1 MLWDGE
7 AVSRLLRDRIFE
19 AKLRIALPAELAE
32 LRALT
37 QNERLHPEQL
47 RSLAQASAADI
58 VRFAMAHT
66 DYYRER
72 YARAGIR
79 EQDLSDPD
87 AFRSLPVLERADV
100 RDHFEWIRS
109 DEATP
114 SSVHHAV
121 TGGTTNEP
129 LRVLRDRR
137 ASHRTLGWRL
147 HRWWGVGPGENQAF
161 IWRDASSGFWK
172 SLRHDALWWPTR
184 SVKMDANH
192 IDEQAIAAFL
202 EGWERIRPALLVGYV
217 GAVIELAQRVE
228 RSGRRLPPPK
238 AIGTTA
244 APITPAQ
251 KEYVGRILGA
261 PVYDHYQCIE
271 SPMLAGECA
280 RRDGLHVFAD
290 ARLVEILDDAG
301 RPVPPGET
309 GSVVITDFRNR
320 VFPLIRYR
328 LGDEARWKEGACPC
342 GVTFPRLEP
351 VRGRVTDMLRFPS
364 GLAVSGDGILAVF
377 DPWPEA
383 VRAFQLR
390 QHEDHSLTLRC
401 VRGSDPNADLI
412 MRKVVEEVRATVR
425 HEVPVHLELVDE
437 IRHDRGKQRIVV
449 SEAPGSRAARPPEVA
464 ER

>member
-1 MLWDGE
+1 MLCDGE

-100 RDHFEWIRS
+100 RDHFERIRS

-114 SSVHHAV
+114 SNAQYAV

-147 HRWWGVGPGENQAF
+147 HRWWGVGPGANQAL

-184 SVKMDANH
+184 SVRMDANH
-192 IDEQAIAAFL
+192 IDEKATAAFL
-202 EGWERIRPALLVGYV
+202 DGWERIRPALLTGYV
-217 GAVIELAQRVE
+217 GAVIELAQLVQ
-228 RSGRRLPPPK
+228 RSGRAIPPPK
-238 AIGTTA
+238 AVGVTA
-244 APITPAQ
+244 APITPGQ
-251 KEYVGRILGA
+251 QEYVCKVFGA

-280 RRDGLHVFAD
+280 RHDGLHVFAD
-290 ARLVEILDDAG
+290 ARLVEILDDEG
-301 RPVPPGET
+301 QPVPPGEL

-342 GVTFPRLEP
+342 GITFPMLEP
-351 VRGRVTDMLRFPS
+351 VRGRITDMLRFPS
-364 GLAVSGDGILAVF
+364 GFIVSGDGILAIF
-377 DPWPEA
+377 DPWPDA
-383 VRAFQLR
+383 VRQFQLR
-390 QHEDHSLTLRC
+390 QERDYSLTLRC
-401 VRGSDPNADLI
+401 VRGSDANADRI
-412 MRKVVEEVRATVR
+412 MRKVVEEVRATAR
-425 HEVPVHLELVDE
+425 YEVPVRLELVDE

-449 SEAPGSRAARPPEVA
+449 SDVPGSPAARPPEAA

>member
-1 MLWDGE
+1 MLCDGE

-100 RDHFEWIRS
+100 RDHFERIRS

-114 SSVHHAV
+114 SNAQYAV

-147 HRWWGVGPGENQAF
+147 HRWWGVGPGANQAL

-184 SVKMDANH
+184 SVRMDANH
-192 IDEQAIAAFL
+192 IDEKATAAFL
-202 EGWERIRPALLVGYV
+202 DGWERIRPALLTGYV
-217 GAVIELAQRVE
+217 GAVIELAQLVQ
-228 RSGRRLPPPK
+228 RSGRAIPPPK
-238 AIGTTA
+238 AVGVTA
-244 APITPAQ
+244 APITPGQ
-251 KEYVGRILGA
+251 QEYVCKVFGA

-280 RRDGLHVFAD
+280 RHDGLHVFAD
-290 ARLVEILDDAG
+290 ARLVEILDDEG
-301 RPVPPGET
+301 QPVPTGEL

-342 GVTFPRLEP
+342 GITFPMLEP
-351 VRGRVTDMLRFPS
+351 VRGRITDMLRFPS
-364 GLAVSGDGILAVF
+364 GLIVSGDGILAIF
-377 DPWPEA
+377 DPWPDA
-383 VRAFQLR
+383 VRQFQLR
-390 QHEDHSLTLRC
+390 QERDYSLTLRC
-401 VRGSDPNADLI
+401 VRGSDANADRI
-412 MRKVVEEVRATVR
+412 MRKVVEEVRATAR
-425 HEVPVHLELVDE
+425 YEVPVRLELVDE

-449 SEAPGSRAARPPEVA
+449 SDVPGSPAARPPEAA

>member
-1 MLWDGE
+1 MLCDGE
-7 AVSRLLRDRIFE
+7 VVSRLLRDRIFE

-100 RDHFEWIRS
+100 RDHFERIRS

-114 SSVHHAV
+114 SNAQYAV

-147 HRWWGVGPGENQAF
+147 HRWWGVGPGANQAL

-172 SLRHDALWWPTR
+172 SLRHDAFWWPTR
-184 SVKMDANH
+184 SVRMDANH
-192 IDEQAIAAFL
+192 IDEKATAAFL
-202 EGWERIRPALLVGYV
+202 DGWERIRPALLTGYV
-217 GAVIELAQRVE
+217 GAVIELAQLVQ
-228 RSGRRLPPPK
+228 RSGRAIPPPK
-238 AIGTTA
+238 AVGVTA
-244 APITPAQ
+244 APITPGQ
-251 KEYVGRILGA
+251 QEYVCKVFGA

-280 RRDGLHVFAD
+280 RHDGLHVFAD
-290 ARLVEILDDAG
+290 ARLVEILDDEG
-301 RPVPPGET
+301 QPVPPGEL

-342 GVTFPRLEP
+342 GITFPMLEP
-351 VRGRVTDMLRFPS
+351 VRGRITDMLRFPS
-364 GLAVSGDGILAVF
+364 GLIVSGDGILAIF
-377 DPWPEA
+377 DPWPDA
-383 VRAFQLR
+383 VRQFQLR
-390 QHEDHSLTLRC
+390 QERDYSLTLRC
-401 VRGSDPNADLI
+401 VRGSDANADRI
-412 MRKVVEEVRATVR
+412 MRKVVEEVRATAR
-425 HEVPVHLELVDE
+425 YEVPVRLELVDE

-449 SEAPGSRAARPPEVA
+449 SDVPGSPAARPPEAA

>member
-1 MLWDGE
+1 MLCDGE
-7 AVSRLLRDRIFE
+7 VVSRLLRDRIFE

-100 RDHFEWIRS
+100 RDHFERIRS

-114 SSVHHAV
+114 SNAQYAV

-147 HRWWGVGPGENQAF
+147 HRWWGVGPGANQAL

-184 SVKMDANH
+184 SVRMDANH
-192 IDEQAIAAFL
+192 IDEKATAAFL
-202 EGWERIRPALLVGYV
+202 DRWERIRPALLTGYV
-217 GAVIELAQRVE
+217 GAVIELAQLVQ
-228 RSGRRLPPPK
+228 RSGRAIPPPK
-238 AIGTTA
+238 AVGVTA
-244 APITPAQ
+244 APITPGQ
-251 KEYVGRILGA
+251 KEYVCKVFGA

-280 RRDGLHVFAD
+280 RHDGLHVFAD
-290 ARLVEILDDAG
+290 ARLVEILDDEG
-301 RPVPPGET
+301 QPVPTGEL

-342 GVTFPRLEP
+342 GITFPMLEP
-351 VRGRVTDMLRFPS
+351 VRGRITDMLRFPS
-364 GLAVSGDGILAVF
+364 GLIVSGDGILAVF
-377 DPWPEA
+377 DPWPDA
-383 VRAFQLR
+383 VRQFQLR
-390 QHEDHSLTLRC
+390 QERDYSLTLRC
-401 VRGSDPNADLI
+401 VRGSDANADRI
-412 MRKVVEEVRATVR
+412 MRKVVEEVRATAR
-425 HEVPVHLELVDE
+425 YEVPVRLELVDE

-449 SEAPGSRAARPPEVA
+449 SDVPGSPAARPPEAA